1 LGLAALPVLN
11 VTDELL
17 GAAQF
22 VAWAL
27 LKKTATKV
35 ITDKFP
41 STILNGWLGI
51 FVSREYHPN
60 WNHPRIAIWMTLL
73 HLVPQ

>member
-1 LGLAALPVLN
+1 MGLAALPVLN

-41 STILNGWLGI
+41 SLLIRGN
-51 FVSREYHPN
+51 FNSP
-60 WNHPRIAIWMTLL
+60 IAYVLQLTYVRV
-73 HLVPQ
+73 HSAST

>member
-41 STILNGWLGI
+41 SKIQYSERSN
-51 FVSREYHPN
+51 
-60 WNHPRIAIWMTLL
+60 
-73 HLVPQ
+73 

>member
-41 STILNGWLGI
+41 SKMFLYTQGKCQ
-51 FVSREYHPN
+51 RQ
-60 WNHPRIAIWMTLL
+60 TLIKVL
-73 HLVPQ
+73 TPS

>member
-41 STILNGWLGI
+41 S
-51 FVSREYHPN
+51 FPH
-60 WNHPRIAIWMTLL
+60 
-73 HLVPQ
+73 